1 MRLLSL
7 SSSLKSFTP
16 HMVWHCTAARVQH
29 TFLSASVYSY
39 FDKCDLFVLFGTSR
53 SLIPDFTRVS
63 VRLVQQA
70 LRQVHPQK
78 THILLHAAN
87 IFSHNADGCAVLGVF
102 LD

>member
-7 SSSLKSFTP
+7 NSSLKSFTP

-39 FDKCDLFVLFGTSR
+39 YDKCDLFVLFGTSR
-53 SLIPDFTRVS
+53 SYFTRVS